1 MPTEII
7 TTPNG
12 DYTVTTNSSGSKQGS
27 YSVGAT
33 VTRSIVTADVLD
45 YDGYKGN
52 YALIWKKITISH
64 SQEQVTTA
72 SGSRSADYTNQAWGD
87 GPQPITYGV
96 TSNFTSVCTR
106 QVDFYLTYK
115 VNGQK
120 VDKLICSCTIRSA
133 HTNDDTE
140 SHSYEGTR
148 VWGVSIQVKDD
159 FIVYQFRKEVP
170 AEKYKTSPVPPFGNG
185 YDGCYGFESWMT
197 DRDENDLWKLQS
209 NVVGLINIADGVG
222 SEVGYLKE
230 EEYNV
235 GEEGNSLSIG
245 EVYST
250 GVVNKDTGG

>member
-7 TTPNG
+7 STPNG
-12 DYTVTTNSSGSKQGS
+12 DYTVTTESSGFKQGS
-27 YSVGAT
+27 YNVNAVAT
-33 VTRSIVTADVLD
+33 RNIVTADVLD
-45 YDGYKGN
+45 YDGYLGN

-64 SQEQVTTA
+64 TQQQTTTA
-72 SGSRSADYTNQAWGD
+72 AGSRTAAYTNQAWGD
-87 GPQPITYGV
+87 GMEPITYSV
-96 TSNFTSVCTR
+96 DSKFTSTCTR

-120 VDKLICSCTIRSA
+120 VDKLICSCTIQASGGDN
-133 HTNDDTE
+133 HTYT
-140 SHSYEGTR
+140 GTR
-148 VWGVSIQVKDD
+148 VWGVSIQVKEN

-170 AEKYKTSPVPPFGNG
+170 AEKYKTSPIPPFGNG

-197 DRDENDLWKLQS
+197 DRNENDLWKLQS

-230 EEYNV
+230 EEYTV

-250 GVVNKDTGG
+250 GVVNTGGE